1 MISRRRSRSAT
12 VGLGHEVQSFP
23 DVRRAEIAGSQTMCP
38 EGVALRFQVVLNK
51 VEPHFSVSPASLAC
65 SPSARLP
72 DDLGGRDLLP
82 EDDEGT
88 ALADEGEPGWPEV
101 TFVGGPSPP
110 SRVGIG
116 LAGAGAGPAPEVV
129 GDSREAEGVGP
140 DPDSGEPMALGE
152 PPDVVGTDVPDVSLI
167 DLSLG
172 NLARRHEPAQPFRAE
187 RIDFVV
193 VGPSGHARLIPSAPE
208 GAGRPHSRKI
218 GVNTDLLFHLRLTR
232 KNACWGFWYGARILT
247 AKSL

>member
-23 DVRRAEIAGSQTMCP
+23 DVRRAEIAGSQTMCS

-65 SPSARLP
+65 SLSARSP

-82 EDDEGT
+82 EDDGG
-88 ALADEGEPGWPEV
+88 AAFADEGEPSWPEV
-101 TFVGGPSPP
+101 PLVGGPPSP

-129 GDSREAEGVGP
+129 GDSGEAEGVGP

-152 PPDVVGTDVPDVSLI
+152 PPDVAGTDVLDVSLI
-167 DLSLG
+167 DLPRGYAAL
-172 NLARRHEPAQPFRAE
+172 RHEPAEPLRAE
-187 RIDFVV
+187 RVDFVV
-193 VGPSGHARLIPSAPE
+193 VGPSVHAGGYPSSVRNI
-208 GAGRPHSRKI
+208 GA
-218 GVNTDLLFHLRLTR
+218 VMVFALYFLLTR
-232 KNACWGFWYGARILT
+232 KKACCGRSYAALIDT
-247 AKSL
+247 A